1 LNYAIKKRLI
11 TFNPCTA
18 VDFPKERAKEQA
30 GHEIYSIEEVR
41 HLLELLKQEDDEK
54 YPFYVYFVLAVY
66 MGARKGELMGLEWK
80 DIDFDN
86 DIISINRAY
95 YYSWVDK
102 GYYTDTPKTATSLR
116 SLKVPAHVMETLRSL
131 QKWQEKYKEVCGGSW
146 VESDRLFTLW
156 NGEPMAT
163 TAPRDYFNR
172 FCKRN
177 GIRYIKP
184 HAFRH
189 FNASILINSGVDIVT
204 VQAALG
210 HSTPITT
217 LRVYSHAFNN
227 AKTRA
232 MEAIANAIDL

>member
-1 LNYAIKKRLI
+1 MPYG
-11 TFNPCTA
+11 
-18 VDFPKERAKEQA
+18 E
-30 GHEIYSIEEVR
+30 
-41 HLLELLKQEDDEK
+41 LLE
-54 YPFYVYFVLAVY
+54 
-66 MGARKGELMGLEWK
+66 LEWK

-86 DIISINRAY
+86 DMISINRAY
-95 YYSWVDK
+95 YYSYLERE
-102 GYYTDTPKTATSLR
+102 YYTDTPKTATSRR
-116 SLKVPAHVMETLRSL
+116 SLKLPVHVMETLRSL
-131 QKWQEKYKEVCGGSW
+131 QEWQEKYRELCGSSW
-146 VESDRLFTLW
+146 VDNDRLFTTY
-156 NGEPMAT
+156 NGETMAT
-163 TAPRDYFNR
+163 TAPRDYFQR

-217 LRVYSHAFNN
+217 LRVYIHAFNN

-232 MEAIANAIDL
+232 MEAIANAIDI